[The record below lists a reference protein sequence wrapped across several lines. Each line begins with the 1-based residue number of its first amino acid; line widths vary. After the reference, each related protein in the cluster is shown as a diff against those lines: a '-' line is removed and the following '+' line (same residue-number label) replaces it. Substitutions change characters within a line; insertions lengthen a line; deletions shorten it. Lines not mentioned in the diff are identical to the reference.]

1 MNTQGFLQYSGFI
14 KLTRADI
21 YKSAGDRVFNQR
33 EAYISL
39 ISSKNVTQS
48 RLPVIFKST
57 SIKKALVLGNSKS
70 DATILMQKK
79 ILLLQFFLLWGI
91 FLTHVLKLWVDV
103 MQ

>member
-14 KLTRADI
+14 KLTRVDI
-21 YKSAGDRVFNQR
+21 HKSAGDRVFNQR

-57 SIKKALVLGNSKS
+57 SVKKALVLGNSKS

-79 ILLLQFFLLWGI
+79 ILLL
-91 FLTHVLKLWVDV
+91 
-103 MQ
+103 